1 MSKRTLTDSQKKTI
15 AGKQHYK
22 CATITNYE
30 CPLWNANRDG
40 SFDESG
46 YEIDHITEF
55 SLTQD
60 DNVDNLQA
68 LCLSCHRVKTKR
80 FTQKGKKILNVDI
93 TDSMID
99 IQDDSM
105 MDIQDDSPIIDD
117 TPGTISKVKWR
128 IRQNPWKVHRNVFE
142 TIKKTKVI
150 LSSSYE
156 ELNSAKND
164 THLKDIIKNSKND
177 NKFFNLMN
185 INDYVIIFENG
196 NKENT
201 LLVKVTSKA
210 YKKEIH
216 DMKIYSLHYL
226 DDKGRPE
233 SKIIEVGLEENSICV
248 SDYDEDSFVCIQ
260 NMNTYVRDVEII
272 GYISKN
278 KAIFQKYFGFQGTIF
293 ENKCD
298 CSINVSYDPKPYE
311 IKDKKLILDDI
322 CYPTKYKL
330 ESPQQFTKE
339 FMNTD
344 TPYKGLLFF
353 HQIGAAKTCA
363 DARNDILMDV
373 NIKKYWH
380 LNTGNESHKN
390 HMLKRNIGYIGM
402 GNNIDD
408 YNNRIK
414 KSGTTPH
421 QFNDFKENAKEGDII
436 LLYHNNNGHIAY
448 GTYMGD
454 IFEPKIGKE
463 FAPEWNI
470 NHIQKHFHINKWNII
485 KNPTMKYSRRPTLQ
499 EFKNNGENIFNEILQ
514 NKESV
519 LQQDL

>member
-1 MSKRTLTDSQKKTI
+1 MSKRTLTDSQKRTI

-30 CPLWNANRDG
+30 CPLWNGNRDG

-93 TDSMID
+93 TDSIMD
-99 IQDDSM
+99 IQDESM
-105 MDIQDDSPIIDD
+105 MDIQDDIPISDD
-117 TPGTISKVKWR
+117 IPGIISKVKWR

-164 THLKDIIKNSKND
+164 THLEDIINNNKND
-177 NKFFNLMN
+177 NKFFNCMN
-185 INDYVIIFENG
+185 IDDYVIIFENG

-216 DMKIYSLHYL
+216 DMKIYSLNYVDNFMHCQ
-226 DDKGRPE
+226 
-233 SKIIEVGLEENSICV
+233 SKIIEVGLEENSSCENK
-248 SDYDEDSFVCIQ
+248 DFDEKSFVFVE

-278 KAIFQKYFGFQGTIF
+278 KDIFQKYFGFQGTIF

-298 CSINVSYDPKPYE
+298 CSINVSYDP
-311 IKDKKLILDDI
+311 IANAQDDI
-322 CYPTKYKL
+322 L
-330 ESPQQFTKE
+330 
-339 FMNTD
+339 
-344 TPYKGLLFF
+344 
-353 HQIGAAKTCA
+353 I
-363 DARNDILMDV
+363 DV

-380 LNTGNESHKN
+380 LNTGNGSHKN

-402 GNNIDD
+402 GHNIDD

-421 QFNDFKENAKEGDII
+421 QFNDFKENAKDGDII
-436 LLYHNNNGHIAY
+436 LLYHNSNGHIAY

-454 IFEPKIGKE
+454 IFEPKMGKE

-485 KNPTMKYSRRPTLQ
+485 KNPTMKYSRRQTLQ

-514 NKESV
+514 NKEFV

>member
-1 MSKRTLTDSQKKTI
+1 MSKRTLTDSQKRTI
-15 AGKQHYK
+15 AGKQRYK

-30 CPLWNANRDG
+30 CPLWNGNRDG

-46 YEIDHITEF
+46 YEIDHIIEF
-55 SLTQD
+55 SLTQN

-68 LCLSCHRVKTKR
+68 LCLLCHRVKTKR
-80 FTQKGKKILNVDI
+80 FTQKRKKILNVDI
-93 TDSMID
+93 TNSIMD
-99 IQDDSM
+99 IYDDSM
-105 MDIQDDSPIIDD
+105 MDIQEDIPTFDD
-117 TPGTISKVKWR
+117 TSGTISKVKWR
-128 IRQNPWKVHRNVFE
+128 MRQNPWKVHRNVFE

-185 INDYVIIFENG
+185 IDDYVIIFENG

-216 DMKIYSLHYL
+216 DMKIYSLHHL
-226 DDKGRPE
+226 GDEE
-233 SKIIEVGLEENSICV
+233 SKIIEVGLEENSICD
-248 SDYDEDSFVCIQ
+248 SDSDENSFVCIQ

-293 ENKCD
+293 ENICD
-298 CSINVSYDPKPYE
+298 YSINVSYDP
-311 IKDKKLILDDI
+311 IVDTQDNMLI
-322 CYPTKYKL
+322 
-330 ESPQQFTKE
+330 
-339 FMNTD
+339 
-344 TPYKGLLFF
+344 
-353 HQIGAAKTCA
+353 
-363 DARNDILMDV
+363 DV

-402 GNNIDD
+402 GHNIDD

-436 LLYHNNNGHIAY
+436 LLYHNNKGHIAY

-463 FAPEWNI
+463 FPPEWNI
-470 NHIQKHFHINKWNII
+470 NQIQKHFHINKWNII
-485 KNPTMKYSRRPTLQ
+485 KNPTMKYSRRSTLQ

-514 NKESV
+514 NKEFV